1 MNQLIRIRSILQI
14 AIAAVLVAG
23 LGLSSPTAHAQAI
36 VIDFDWQPA
45 PPTPQNWN
53 VDANWRDLVSGVFL
67 VPTAPVDG
75 SYDARARVMNGGTA
89 VVQAPNPPTPSAVL
103 ITNGGVTVSSGGVL
117 GTVISVNQLLDGS
130 VYVNRA
136 GTSNA
141 TLTVEPGGTLTTAG
155 ALLSAGN
162 AANTIVIGGTTAGTA
177 TVNVPSASF
186 NGTTRVFPNAAFTS
200 TGSVTWGNASV
211 YQPQIN
217 GASAPSL
224 NIGQNAKVA
233 GTLTPTFTGPAP
245 TVGSTW
251 SLMQADDIQGTF
263 FVTSALALPANQ
275 RLMTRVVPIA
285 GQRERLDLEL
295 SEVLVMTVNRDT
307 GVVRITQPGSTS
319 INLDTYTVASSQAR
333 MAPAAWTSLAD
344 QGALGGSWQETATST
359 SSLSEARPSGNGAAA
374 GGANVSLGNIYNPL
388 GGTFAATSTDITF
401 TYSDR
406 DGRIVDGVVNYVGT
420 TVNNLLLQIDPTTGR
435 GRLRNPSNTTVNIDG
450 YAISSAASLTPGTW
464 NSLDDQNTAGGDWLE
479 NLAPTTALMAEF
491 KTLGTT
497 TLAPGSAYDLGVIF
511 NPAAARDVT
520 FEFLPGVDGVA
531 TFGAVIYE
539 ALTDA
544 DFDNDNDVDGN
555 DFLRWQRGLGTN
567 VGATNAQGDA
577 NGDGAVNA
585 ADLAVWRSRF
595 GGAPSVAAAAAV
607 PEPASALL
615 TVVGLALVPAVR
627 RAQRGNHA
635 KHGAAAGK

>member
-1 MNQLIRIRSILQI
+1 MNQVIRILRVVPICM
-14 AIAAVLVAG
+14 AAALVAG
-23 LGLSSPTAHAQAI
+23 LGPSSPSAHAQAI

-67 VPTAPVDG
+67 TPTAPVEG
-75 SYDARARVMNGGTA
+75 SYDARARVLNGGTA

-103 ITNGGVTVSSGGVL
+103 ITNGGVTISSGGVL
-117 GTVISVNQLLDGS
+117 GTVTSTNQLLDGS

-141 TLTVEPGGTLTTAG
+141 TLTVEPGGTLSTAG
-155 ALLSAGN
+155 ALLSAAN
-162 AANTIVIGGTTAGTA
+162 AANTIVVGGAAPGTA

-200 TGSVTWGNASV
+200 TGSVTWGNTSV

-217 GASAPSL
+217 GTSAPSL
-224 NIGQNAKVA
+224 NIGQNAKIA
-233 GTLTPTFTGPAP
+233 GTLTPTFTGAAP

-251 SLMQADDIQGTF
+251 SLLQADDIQGTF
-263 FVTSALALPANQ
+263 FITSALALPANQ
-275 RLMTRVVPIA
+275 RLMARVVPIA

-307 GVVRITQPGSTS
+307 GVVRITQPGATS
-319 INLDTYTVASSQAR
+319 INLDAYTVASSQAR

-359 SSLSEARPSGNGAAA
+359 SSVSETRPSGNGVAT
-374 GGANVSLGNIYNPL
+374 GGANVSLGSIYNPL
-388 GGTFAATSTDITF
+388 AGTFAATETDVSF
-401 TYSDR
+401 QYSDR
-406 DGRIVDGVVNYVGT
+406 DGRIIDGVVNYTGT
-420 TVNNLLLQIDPTTGR
+420 KLNNLLLQVDPTTGKAQ
-435 GRLRNPSNTTVNIDG
+435 LRNTSNTTVNIDG
-450 YAISSAASLTPGTW
+450 YVVSSTASLTPGTW
-464 NSLDDQNTAGGDWLE
+464 NSLDDQNAAGGDWLE
-479 NLAPTTALMAEF
+479 FLNPTAAQIGEF
-491 KTLGTT
+491 KTQGST
-497 TLAPGSAYDLGVIF
+497 TLAPSASFDLGTLF
-511 NPAAARDVT
+511 NPASARNLT
-520 FEFLPGVDGVA
+520 FEFLQSGQAVA
-531 TFGAVIYE
+531 TVGAVVYE
-539 ALTDA
+539 ALADA

-585 ADLAVWRSRF
+585 ADLAAWKARF
-595 GGAPSVAAAAAV
+595 GGTSSVAAVAAV
-607 PEPASALL
+607 PEPASGLL
-615 TVVGLALVPAVR
+615 AAVGLALIPAVR
-627 RAQRGNHA
+627 RTQRGKRA
-635 KHGAAAGK
+635 KHVAPAGK